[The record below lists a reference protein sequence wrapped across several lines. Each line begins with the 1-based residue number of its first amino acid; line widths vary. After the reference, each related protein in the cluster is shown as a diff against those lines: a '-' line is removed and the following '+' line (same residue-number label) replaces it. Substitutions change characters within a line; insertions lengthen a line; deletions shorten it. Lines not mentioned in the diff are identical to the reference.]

1 MKNKIY
7 KIGLI
12 ILTLALYFYINIAFS
27 QDSQRNITLNDNSVL
42 GKSLFSKSVYE
53 KTDYISPFVLL
64 SDKNFDCKLIPV
76 RNTTLKSYDSDKY
89 FTEYFNTAVISVY
102 PNYAIVIK
110 LDFRN
115 QNRDLAYK

>member
-27 QDSQRNITLNDNSVL
+27 QSPEKSKTISETSCL
-42 GKSLFSKSVYE
+42 GKTFFSKSVYE
-53 KTDYISPFVLL
+53 KTSYISPFILFN
-64 SDKNFDCKLIPV
+64 SNNIDCNIYPV
-76 RNTTLKSYDSDKY
+76 QNNSSKSFNSSKY
-89 FTEYFNTAVISVY
+89 FEKYYNYAVLSLN

-110 LDFRN
+110 LNFGN
-115 QNRDLAYK
+115 QDKVLANK

>member
-27 QDSQRNITLNDNSVL
+27 QSSDQSKTLNENSCF

-53 KTDYISPFVLL
+53 KTSYISPFLFL
-64 SDKNFDCKLIPV
+64 NSNNIDCDIYPIQ
-76 RNTTLKSYDSDKY
+76 NNSSKSFNSSKY
-89 FTEYFNTAVISVY
+89 FEKYYNYAFLSLNA
-102 PNYAIVIK
+102 NYAIVIK
-110 LDFRN
+110 LNFFN
-115 QNRDLAYK
+115 QDKILANK